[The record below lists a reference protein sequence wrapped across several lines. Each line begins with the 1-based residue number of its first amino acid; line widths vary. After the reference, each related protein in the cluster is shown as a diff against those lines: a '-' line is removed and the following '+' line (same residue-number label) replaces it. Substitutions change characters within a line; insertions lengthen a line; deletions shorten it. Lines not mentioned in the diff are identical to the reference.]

1 MSHVDERRELA
12 AVLRDLRMN
21 RQVSTTVLAR
31 RLGWSQARVSRIER
45 AVAYAKPADV
55 EAWCRELGADPDQR
69 RHLAAVAERLATQLT
84 EWRRELA
91 PGRRRKQQE
100 LRDLEA
106 AASVVRVFSG
116 DVIPGLAQTRA
127 YARVMFAQ
135 GREGVT
141 DEREDID
148 DVLDVRMARHEV
160 MRTKQVELLMSESAI
175 RRQLLPGE
183 LWCAQLGHLAD
194 LAVSPNVQL
203 GVLPFVAAAQEPV
216 HQYHGYAIL
225 GDPDADDTA
234 VALVE
239 TVTRALTVRDPQE
252 LVTYRD
258 HFAKLST
265 TAITGDDLRTWLQ
278 EVLANTPG

>member
-1 MSHVDERRELA
+1 MNHADERRELA
-12 AVLRDLRMN
+12 AALRDMRLN

-69 RHLAAVAERLATQLT
+69 RHLAAIAERLAAQLT

-116 DVIPGLAQTRA
+116 DVIPGLAQTRD
-127 YARVMFAQ
+127 YARVMFTQ

-148 DVLDVRMARHEV
+148 DVLDARMARHDV
-160 MRTKQVELLMSESAI
+160 MRTKHVELLMSESAI
-175 RRQLLPGE
+175 RRQLLPAGP
-183 LWCAQLGHLAD
+183 WRAQLDHLAD
-194 LAVSPNVQL
+194 LAVTPNVRL
-203 GVLPFVAAAQEPV
+203 GVLPFAAAAREPV

-252 LVTYRD
+252 ITTYRD
-258 HFAKLST
+258 HFTKLGT
-265 TAITGDDLRTWLQ
+265 TAITGDELRTWLR
-278 EVLANTPG
+278 EFSTNTLG